1 VCTCWLPPT
10 PEPANYR
17 VREGARDL
25 AKASWLGADGPPASP
40 AELRP
45 ARRNPAGYDVD
56 MAVTPAAEKLLPIE
70 PKELA
75 RLCRKYGITELA
87 VFGSVSRHEETESS
101 DIDLL
106 YTLTLDSE
114 LGWDIE
120 ELNQQ
125 LAEALGRPVD
135 LVSKKY
141 LHSMLR
147 EQVLRE
153 AVTVYAA

>member
-1 VCTCWLPPT
+1 
-10 PEPANYR
+10 
-17 VREGARDL
+17 
-25 AKASWLGADGPPASP
+25 
-40 AELRP
+40 
-45 ARRNPAGYDVD
+45 